1 MQWGFS
7 KIIMHAIDEVNHVME
22 GNIIENQNFLKD
34 LWGVPKC
41 TFANNFVLEHQYP
54 HLLMLLWLSSCFGYE
69 NTHGMM
75 HVMTKQA
82 WLKLVKLVGVMRQLI

>member
-34 LWGVPKC
+34 L
-41 TFANNFVLEHQYP
+41 
-54 HLLMLLWLSSCFGYE
+54 
-69 NTHGMM
+69 
-75 HVMTKQA
+75 
-82 WLKLVKLVGVMRQLI
+82 